1 MGEVPSLEVCSVE
14 KASRVTR
21 GNDNA
26 VAAQHIQLLPGGAV
40 RQYAAWNTL
49 WETNEL
55 RGGSFRLTQL
65 CAPLE
70 HCSTNVH

>member
-14 KASRVTR
+14 KAGRVTR

-40 RQYAAWNTL
+40 RQYAVWNTL
-49 WETNEL
+49 V
-55 RGGSFRLTQL
+55 GDK
-65 CAPLE
+65 
-70 HCSTNVH
+70 